1 MSDIFISYAR
11 SDAEQ
16 SQAVAE
22 ALRALGYG
30 VWRDDELPAHRAYA
44 EVIEERLK
52 AAKAVVVMWSA
63 DAVKSQW
70 VRAEADVARE
80 RGTLVQLSLDG
91 ATPPLPFNQIQCA
104 DLRGWRGEDHPG
116 WRKIAA
122 SVAELLG
129 RQPDVATPAMRSAV
143 RPPERVR
150 IAVVLRPIVMASGAD
165 AEGLAAGLSDEIA
178 TAMSRSPTLHVL
190 TPLTARADE
199 TLDFALDGS
208 LQRAGDRLRLSLR
221 LVFSADGSL
230 LWSERYD
237 GHLADLFGFQDRVA
251 GSVTIGVENALR
263 ELEVEKSAGV
273 PEEQL
278 NTRQLYFR
286 SIALLRGADPQSMR
300 DGMRCVERLIALEPG
315 HMHALAI
322 AAMIYFN
329 AWHLGFGEG
338 DADGLRRKAADYAL
352 RALRLSDTDPWSCG
366 MSALV
371 LAWVGHP
378 VQVSVAEI
386 DRVLASAPSFTVA
399 WFWSGMI
406 RLRAG
411 DPETAAAHLEHLFA
425 IDPRMPV
432 RPPALCNLGVAR
444 ILQRRFDEALPLL
457 DESSRLRPGY
467 TAARIFAAVCLG
479 HLGRPEEAGSQLEAS
494 RAIAPIEK
502 FRWPTRDAGQRQI
515 LQEGLALAGLTESAQ
530 MFADI
535 R

>member
-178 TAMSRSPTLHVL
+178 TSMTRSPTLHVL
-190 TPLTARADE
+190 RPHTARANE
-199 TLDFALDGS
+199 TADFVVEGS

-221 LVFSADGSL
+221 LVLGVDGSL

-237 GHLADLFGFQDRVA
+237 GQLADFFGFQDRVA
-251 GSVTIGVENALR
+251 GSITIGVENTLR
-263 ELEVEKSAGV
+263 ELEVEKSAPL
-273 PEEQL
+273 PEAEM
-278 NTRQLYFR
+278 TARQLYFR
-286 SIALLRGADPQSMR
+286 AIALLRGIDRQSLR
-300 DGMRCVERLIALEPG
+300 DGMRCVERLIAIEPG

-322 AAMIYFN
+322 AATIYFN

-338 DADGLRRKAADYAL
+338 DADGLRSKAADYAL

-366 MSALV
+366 LSAMV
-371 LAWVGHP
+371 LAGVGHP
-378 VQVSVAEI
+378 AQVSVVEI
-386 DRVLASAPSFTVA
+386 DRVLAAAPSFTVA
-399 WFWSGMI
+399 WFWSGLI
-406 RLRAG
+406 RVRAG
-411 DPETAAAHLEHLFA
+411 DLETAAAHLEHLFE

-432 RPPALCNLGVAR
+432 RPPALCYLGVTR

-457 DESSRLRPGY
+457 EESSRLRPGY
-467 TAARIFAAVCLG
+467 TAARIFAAICLG
-479 HLGRPEEAGSQLEAS
+479 HLGRAEEAGKQLEAS
-494 RAIAPIEK
+494 RAIAPIDD
-502 FRWPTRDAGQRQI
+502 FRWPTRDAAQRE
-515 LQEGLALAGLTESAQ
+515 LLRDGLARAGFTESAQ
-530 MFADI
+530 VFAEP
-535 R
+535 